1 MRMLRGSS
9 LILLVVTLMLGPV
22 LPTAQAAPPAFRYT
36 LADGT
41 VLVGVPLTDEHGLL
55 TIQTNLGVVRVPKS
69 SIRSIELADAQPPG
83 GTVQPAAMPAP
94 APAATT
100 VVIEHG
106 PPRRRKSTPLV
117 ASGAGIFVGFWFASA
132 LASSIVIMGDPGN
145 DNALYGFVPVAG
157 PIVWAA
163 NADSNQGLGFAIM
176 GGIFQA
182 SGLLALGTGLIL
194 RAGESAPAS
203 QRMLIS
209 PSVGAG
215 MDRGGIS
222 VRVSF

>member
-1 MRMLRGSS
+1 
-9 LILLVVTLMLGPV
+9 LLVVMLMLGPV

-36 LADGT
+36 LVDGT
-41 VLVGVPLTDEHGLL
+41 VLMGVPLTDEHGLL

-69 SIRSIELADAQPPG
+69 SIRSIELADAPQPG
-83 GTVQPAAMPAP
+83 GTVQPTVMPAP
-94 APAATT
+94 APAAATT

-106 PPRRRKSTPLV
+106 PPRRRKSTPV
-117 ASGAGIFVGFWFASA
+117 IASGAGTFVGFWFASA

-163 NADSNQGLGFAIM
+163 NAESKQGLGFAIM

-182 SGLLALGTGLIL
+182 GGLLALGTGLIL
-194 RAGESAPAS
+194 RASERAPTS

-209 PSVGAG
+209 PNVGDG